1 MATKIDDKATK
12 IPGTFSPSTW
22 LTTEEA
28 AQLLGYS
35 SGSVLRH
42 AIRRGDIVKG
52 ADAIKRGNRWFVRL
66 EAVHAYYEAM
76 LEEFSL
82 RRPPYRGPTPEDE
95 PTA

>member
-1 MATKIDDKATK
+1 MAVKIDDSAPK
-12 IPGTFSPSTW
+12 IAGTFSPSTW

-28 AQLLGYS
+28 AQLVGYS

-52 ADAIKRGNRWFVRL
+52 TDAIKRGNRWFVRL

-76 LEEFSL
+76 LAEFAA
-82 RRPPYRGPTPEDE
+82 RRPPYRGPLPEDE
-95 PTA
+95 PPA